1 MPQWAPK
8 LGSLVPRRETAT
20 TSGYE
25 KQSLFCPPYSVSSA
39 EMKGCWKPRRLLK
52 GSMHRLLAGTHSKLW
67 LTECSLGD
75 AETEFC
81 DFRVRDSGA
90 ATIVPSLMQGVGQFH
105 LSCVEPSLPYGQIE
119 ICTDLVKSTC
129 STLVTTRG
137 SQWLNF
143 TGSWQAVSDLWV
155 PWAFC
160 RAHRETFPS
169 LAGHGIP
176 RQSLVAACLGPQ
188 GSRSLCL
195 HVQHR

>member
-1 MPQWAPK
+1 
-8 LGSLVPRRETAT
+8 
-20 TSGYE
+20 
-25 KQSLFCPPYSVSSA
+25 
-39 EMKGCWKPRRLLK
+39 MKGCWKPRRLLK
-52 GSMHRLLAGTHSKLW
+52 GSVHRLLAGTHSKLW

-90 ATIVPSLMQGVGQFH
+90 ATIVPSHMQGVGQFH

-119 ICTDLVKSTC
+119 ICTNLVKSTC

-160 RAHRETFPS
+160 GAAPGRVWWQLVLVPK
-169 LAGHGIP
+169 
-176 RQSLVAACLGPQ
+176 VAAPCVFTSNI
-188 GSRSLCL
+188 GSALSWVIL
-195 HVQHR
+195 